1 MFIDVHGINCHRRG
15 RKRRTINH
23 NAQKGICYN
32 QIGIIKII
40 VKFKLLLV
48 MVKFNVLQII
58 VKFNLL

>member
-40 VKFKLLLV
+40 VQFKLLPDL
-48 MVKFNVLQII
+48 